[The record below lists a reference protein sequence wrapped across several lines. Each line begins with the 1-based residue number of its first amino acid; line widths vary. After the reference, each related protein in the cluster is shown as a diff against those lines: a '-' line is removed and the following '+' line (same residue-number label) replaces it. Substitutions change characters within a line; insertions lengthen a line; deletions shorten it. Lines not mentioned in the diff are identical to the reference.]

1 VSEQSGAVAR
11 LCTIEACGKPHYG
24 KGLCRPHYARNWAY
38 GDPLN
43 APSRKKT
50 LTCSV
55 EGCRRWHRCG
65 GLCGVHYA
73 RLRKHGDAQPEVP
86 PILRK
91 QFLHCTAP
99 NCTRPLNAKGLC
111 SGHYSRLKLHGDPL
125 FHKPL
130 DRAPA
135 KGTVNPGGYRL
146 IKVPDGTP
154 NAVAQRKVKVMLEH
168 RFVMQNHLGRPLF
181 GDETVHYI
189 NGIKND
195 NRIEN
200 LELWV
205 SSHPP
210 GQRVEDHVSWAR
222 EILGRY
228 GDLVERA
235 SLVQLSKRRRA

>member
-55 EGCRRWHRCG
+55 
-65 GLCGVHYA
+65 
-73 RLRKHGDAQPEVP
+73 
-86 PILRK
+86 
-91 QFLHCTAP
+91 
-99 NCTRPLNAKGLC
+99 
-111 SGHYSRLKLHGDPL
+111 
-125 FHKPL
+125 
-130 DRAPA
+130 
-135 KGTVNPGGYRL
+135 
-146 IKVPDGTP
+146 DGTP